1 MRKTLVALSFL
12 LASPLFADSG
22 QRLIPAGSLISCT
35 LSEPKISSKNT
46 AVGDPILCQVGH
58 SERYGRSVM
67 PYNSYLVGRFEDFKD
82 PGHFVG
88 KGWMELRFD
97 RMVVQPDTIIPID
110 ARVVDVPGYRVDSQ
124 GRILGKGHEARDIV
138 LWSLPVLWPLD
149 LAMLPMRGPRP
160 VLKEETRVTL
170 KIMDDLAVPVNEGP
184 AVDDYGL
191 SHRQGENVEPP
202 PPEPE
207 QQPEPPAPEPT
218 AYDQPQA
225 PPPPAQPMYA
235 YAPPPPPV
243 VYAAPVVVAPPPIY
257 AYAPYRVAVAPYA
270 YGYAGYG
277 ARYAYAPRYAAGYGY
292 GGYGRYG
299 YGARATAGYGYG
311 RASIAVRG
319 R

>member
-1 MRKTLVALSFL
+1 MRKALVALSFL

-35 LSEPKISSKNT
+35 LSEPKISSKTT

-97 RMVVQPDTIIPID
+97 RMVIEPDTIIPID

-124 GRILGKGHEARDIV
+124 GRILGKGHETRDIV

-160 VLKEETRVTL
+160 TLKEETRVTL

-184 AVDDYGL
+184 AMDNYGL
-191 SHRQGENVEPP
+191 SHRQSENVEPP
-202 PPEPE
+202 PPQPEPE

-218 AYDQPQA
+218 AYDQPQT
-225 PPPPAQPMYA
+225 PPQPMYA

-243 VYAAPVVVAPPPIY
+243 VYSAPVVVVPPPIY

-277 ARYAYAPRYAAGYGY
+277 ARYAYAPRYPAGYGY